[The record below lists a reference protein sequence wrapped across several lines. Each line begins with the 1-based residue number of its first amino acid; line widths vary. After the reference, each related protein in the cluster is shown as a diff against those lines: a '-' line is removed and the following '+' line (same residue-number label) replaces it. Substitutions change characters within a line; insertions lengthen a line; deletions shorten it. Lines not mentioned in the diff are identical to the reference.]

1 MSQEQNMKLNEL
13 FTIRIALGDSSVIG
27 NGPSGLRVIA
37 EVAAGTFE
45 GERLRGTVLTPGA
58 DWVVLGDGYGE
69 VDVRLNLLCDDGAR
83 IYMRYTGVLEQ
94 NEAAQSALAGNGETS
109 YGDHYFVT
117 QPRFECGQAGYEWL
131 NRTVAIAEGRL
142 IKGEVEYRV
151 FECQPG

>member
-1 MSQEQNMKLNEL
+1 MNLNEL
-13 FTIRIALGDSSVIG
+13 FTIRISLADSSVIG

-37 EVAAGTFE
+37 EVAGGTFE

-58 DWVVLGDGYGE
+58 DWVVLDDGYGE

-94 NEAAQSALAGNGETS
+94 NEAALKAISGEGETD

-117 QPRFECGQAGYEWL
+117 QPRFECGQEGYEWL

-142 IKGEVEYRV
+142 IRGEVEYRV

>member
-1 MSQEQNMKLNEL
+1 M
-13 FTIRIALGDSSVIG
+13 
-27 NGPSGLRVIA
+27 
-37 EVAAGTFE
+37 
-45 GERLRGTVLTPGA
+45 
-58 DWVVLGDGYGE
+58 
-69 VDVRLNLLCDDGAR
+69 DVRLNLLCDDGAR

-94 NEAAQSALAGNGETS
+94 NGAAQSALAGNGETS

>member
-1 MSQEQNMKLNEL
+1 MQLNEL

-27 NGPSGLRVIA
+27 NGLAGLRVIA
-37 EVAAGTFE
+37 EVSGGTFE

-58 DWVVLGDGYGE
+58 DWVVLNEGYGE

-83 IYMRYTGVLEQ
+83 VYMHYTGVLEQ
-94 NEAAQSALAGNGETS
+94 NEAALNALSGSGETN

-117 QPRFECGQAGYEWL
+117 QPRFECGHEGYEWL

-151 FECQPG
+151 FECRPG